1 MNITITNNI
10 SLEIEETIIVD
21 LGAIELDYKPS
32 TENKTNAKALSDFIA
47 YFTTNIFTIVVDAP
61 YWANINLIS
70 STESA
75 VTDQAVEINFKDL
88 PTNIKKVI
96 VEINTHSFSE

>member
-1 MNITITNNI
+1 MNITKTNNI

-32 TENKTNAKALSDFIA
+32 TENETHISGVSDFIA
-47 YFTTNIFTIVVDAP
+47 YFNTNIFTIIVDAP

-70 STESA
+70 STESS
-75 VTDQAVEINFKDL
+75 VTDASVEINFNDL
-88 PTNIKKVI
+88 PAKIKKI
-96 VEINTHSFSE
+96 IQKINQSPT

>member
-32 TENKTNAKALSDFIA
+32 TENETHISGVSDFIA
-47 YFTTNIFTIVVDAP
+47 YFNTNIFTIIVDAP

-70 STESA
+70 STESS
-75 VTDQAVEINFKDL
+75 VTDASVEINFNDL
-88 PTNIKKVI
+88 PAKIKKI
-96 VEINTHSFSE
+96 IQKINQSPT